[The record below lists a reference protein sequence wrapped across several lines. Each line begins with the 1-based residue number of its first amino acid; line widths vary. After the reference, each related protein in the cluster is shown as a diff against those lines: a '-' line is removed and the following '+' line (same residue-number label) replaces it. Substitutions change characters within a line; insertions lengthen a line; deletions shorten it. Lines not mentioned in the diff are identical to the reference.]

1 MKRYNIRKNFKPFG
15 LILMGIVAGL
25 ILSIGLDVSAD
36 KSTSSLPIEDLRK
49 FASVYGTIKAN
60 YVDSVEDSQL
70 IKGAVSGML
79 SGLDPHSSY
88 LDADAFRDL
97 QVGTQGEFGGLGI
110 EVGTQDGLIKVVAP
124 IEDTPAARA
133 GMRAGDLIIKIDDKA
148 TKGMSLGDAVKLMR
162 GRPKTEIK
170 LTVLREGETAP
181 LVVKIV
187 RDIIQVTS
195 VRSKLIEKDI
205 GFLRISQFQEKTISG
220 VVKNF
225 NKLIKDA
232 KSNDRKLKGVVLDLR
247 NDPGGLLNAAVGVS
261 AAFLESGLKI
271 VYTNGR
277 QSDSVKEFYARPQD
291 YARTNRDPLKKI
303 NPLAKKIPIVVLING
318 GSASASEI
326 VAGAL
331 QDHKRAK
338 VLGTQSFGKGSVQ
351 TILPLSNSTAIK
363 LTTARYF
370 TPLGQ
375 KIQAKG
381 IKPDFWVEETESGD
395 IFDRDRVRESDL
407 SRHLDSDVEKTQQKK
422 QKTEDDK
429 NNTEVN
435 KQKLPIEFGS
445 EQDFQLRQAVNFLRG
460 KPVKTNSVPE
470 KFS

>member
-25 ILSIGLDVSAD
+25 ILSVGLDVSAD

-225 NKLIKDA
+225 NKLVKDA

-291 YARTNRDPLKKI
+291 
-303 NPLAKKIPIVVLING
+303 
-318 GSASASEI
+318 
-326 VAGAL
+326 
-331 QDHKRAK
+331 
-338 VLGTQSFGKGSVQ
+338 
-351 TILPLSNSTAIK
+351 
-363 LTTARYF
+363 
-370 TPLGQ
+370 
-375 KIQAKG
+375 
-381 IKPDFWVEETESGD
+381 
-395 IFDRDRVRESDL
+395 
-407 SRHLDSDVEKTQQKK
+407 
-422 QKTEDDK
+422 
-429 NNTEVN
+429 
-435 KQKLPIEFGS
+435 
-445 EQDFQLRQAVNFLRG
+445 
-460 KPVKTNSVPE
+460 
-470 KFS
+470 

>member
-1 MKRYNIRKNFKPFG
+1 MFKSKVNFKSAF
-15 LILMGIVAGL
+15 LILMGLLAGM
-25 ILSIGLDVSAD
+25 ILSVGLDVSAD
-36 KSTSSLPIEDLRK
+36 KPTNRLPIDDLRK
-49 FASVYGTIKAN
+49 FASVFGTIKAN
-60 YVDSVEDSQL
+60 YVDQVEDSEL

-88 LDADAFRDL
+88 LDAEAFRDL

-110 EVGTQDGLIKVVAP
+110 EVGTQDGLIRVVAP

-133 GMRAGDLIIKIDDKA
+133 GMRAGDLIMKIDDKA
-148 TKGMSLGDAVKLMR
+148 TKGMNLGEAVKLMR
-162 GRPKTEIK
+162 GKPKTKIK
-170 LTVLREGETAP
+170 LTVLREGESSP
-181 LVVKIV
+181 IV
-187 RDIIQVTS
+187 IEIIRDIIQVTS
-195 VRSKLIEKDI
+195 VRSKLVEKDI
-205 GFLRISQFQEKTISG
+205 GFLRVSQFQEKTIGG

-225 NKLIKDA
+225 NKLVETA
-232 KSNDRKLKGVVLDLR
+232 ESNDTQLRGIVLDLR

-261 AAFLESGLKI
+261 AAFLEAGVKI

-277 QSDSVKEFYARPQD
+277 QPDSVKEFFARPED
-291 YARTNRDPLKKI
+291 YARTSKDPLTTLS
-303 NPLAKKIPIVVLING
+303 PLAKKLPMVVLING

-351 TILPLSNSTAIK
+351 TILPLTNSTAIK

-381 IKPDFWVEETESGD
+381 IKPDFWVEETEAGD
-395 IFDRDRVRESDL
+395 VFDRDRVREADL
-407 SRHLDSDVEKTQQKK
+407 SRHLDGKSKKSESERSPNNDEQGDQSLNSQKMP
-422 QKTEDDK
+422 
-429 NNTEVN
+429 V
-435 KQKLPIEFGS
+435 EFGS
-445 EQDFQLRQAVNFLRG
+445 EKDFQLKQAINLLRG
-460 KPVKTNSVPE
+460 LPVKTDDVPE

>member
-133 GMRAGDLIIKIDDKA
+133 GMRAGDLIIKIDEKA

-232 KSNDRKLKGVVLDLR
+232 KSNDRKLKGVV
-247 NDPGGLLNAAVGVS
+247 
-261 AAFLESGLKI
+261 F
-271 VYTNGR
+271 
-277 QSDSVKEFYARPQD
+277 
-291 YARTNRDPLKKI
+291 
-303 NPLAKKIPIVVLING
+303 
-318 GSASASEI
+318 
-326 VAGAL
+326 
-331 QDHKRAK
+331 
-338 VLGTQSFGKGSVQ
+338 
-351 TILPLSNSTAIK
+351 
-363 LTTARYF
+363 
-370 TPLGQ
+370 
-375 KIQAKG
+375 
-381 IKPDFWVEETESGD
+381 
-395 IFDRDRVRESDL
+395 
-407 SRHLDSDVEKTQQKK
+407 
-422 QKTEDDK
+422 
-429 NNTEVN
+429 
-435 KQKLPIEFGS
+435 
-445 EQDFQLRQAVNFLRG
+445 
-460 KPVKTNSVPE
+460 
-470 KFS
+470 